1 MKYIPRIEKTQ
12 KNKKAS
18 VIWDEPIKKCFTL
31 KIKPIIK

>member
-18 VIWDEPIKKCFTL
+18 VIWDEPIKNVS
-31 KIKPIIK
+31 P